1 LINNNQ
7 IRKFINETI
16 NETDIEGVP
25 FLQRTP
31 AADADGLYKALKK
44 VTKSKPSR
52 LGRGGNTGLGWGL
65 MKTQMALPRNRRG
78 GGSGH
83 PVSNIPSFMMSRKK
97 GWTDEKLKEGKL
109 TEKVTGK
116 YKVSPDVQ
124 MHWGMDKV
132 VIISGNKRVVLTRKE
147 LANIVAAAKRH
158 RLTR

>member
-1 LINNNQ
+1 MI
-7 IRKFINETI
+7 
-16 NETDIEGVP
+16 
-25 FLQRTP
+25 
-31 AADADGLYKALKK
+31 
-44 VTKSKPSR
+44 
-52 LGRGGNTGLGWGL
+52 
-65 MKTQMALPRNRRG
+65 
-78 GGSGH
+78 
-83 PVSNIPSFMMSRKK
+83 SRKQ
-97 GWTDEKLKEGKL
+97 GWTDEKLKEGNL